1 MSNIGHLN
9 VLSLAEIYR
18 TAQEN
23 WVRFSELPLDNP
35 QVMGKLKRAGMLQQ
49 QKGPH
54 GISQWKITGTGIQ
67 TLERRGIV

>member
-23 WVRFSELPLDNP
+23 WIRFSELPLDNP
-35 QVMGKLKRAGMLQQ
+35 QIMGKLKRAGMLHQ
-49 QKGPH
+49 QKGPQ
-54 GISQWKITGTGIQ
+54 GISQWKITGDGIR
-67 TLERRGIV
+67 TLERRGIA